1 MSAPDLMNAANVYQ
15 HLKPAFEPLRIAIAA
30 FYGIAALAE
39 CYCDLSGAYE
49 RAGMKLLR
57 MEYMQ
62 SRPWLNA
69 LAWLCLHTFIL
80 TGMLWFFWGWWRSA
94 ILILVLGSFLIHRV
108 FQALT
113 FRTHPDQPTRQ

>member
-1 MSAPDLMNAANVYQ
+1 MNAPDLMNTADAYQ
-15 HLKPAFEPLRIAIAA
+15 RLKPALEPLRIAIAG

-57 MEYMQ
+57 VEYLQ
-62 SRPWLNA
+62 SRPWQSA

-80 TGMLWFFWGWWRSA
+80 TGMLWFFWGWWKSA
-94 ILILVLGSFLIHRV
+94 FLMLVFGIFLICRAYR
-108 FQALT
+108 ALT
-113 FRTHPDQPTRQ
+113 FRTEPNQPTHR